1 MSKLFF
7 GWKNR
12 VGPSFRIR
20 NNFWAN
26 FLIPDVFKKL
36 LYGGALVFLS
46 RKKSLKSCRLKK
58 ARKKNVDNFF
68 WSDKATQHMSN
79 VVYTFCVKRKKV
91 RLG

>member
-1 MSKLFF
+1 M
-7 GWKNR
+7 GIR

-26 FLIPDVFKKL
+26 FLTPDVFKKL

-58 ARKKNVDNFF
+58 ARKKNVD
-68 WSDKATQHMSN
+68 KATQHMSN
-79 VVYTFCVKRKKV
+79 VVFIFCVKQKKV
-91 RLG
+91 RLGQDRKGLDSLGPR